1 MIVTYIIGVLIVNS
15 LLLLWFFSPLKTT
28 LGKIMFNK
36 ELMPMDFDDLVFAKM
51 PVLGKLIGCYICTS
65 YWLSLLVGLFFML
78 IAHMPWWWPLLTY
91 FTYPSITYIFYKVIS
106 K

>member
-28 LGKIMFNK
+28 LSKIIFNK
-36 ELMPMDFDDLVFAKM
+36 ELMPLDFDDLVFAKM

-91 FTYPSITYIFYKVIS
+91 FSYPSIAYVFYKVIS